1 VIRSGGVPSLLQVTD
16 LKAARSPTKNDLRVT
31 IKQVVN
37 LFQEIRG
44 IARNVSS
51 DFVPV
56 LLKLLLTM

>member
-16 LKAARSPTKNDLRVT
+16 LKAARGPTKNDLRVT

-37 LFQEIRG
+37 LFEDIRR

-56 LLKLLLTM
+56 LPKLLLTM